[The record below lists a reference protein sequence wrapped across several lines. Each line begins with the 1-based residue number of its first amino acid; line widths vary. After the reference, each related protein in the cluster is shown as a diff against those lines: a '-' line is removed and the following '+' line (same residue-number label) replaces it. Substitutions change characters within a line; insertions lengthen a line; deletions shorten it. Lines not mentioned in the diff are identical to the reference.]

1 MEAVAALI
9 VLLLSYTCYIA
20 QWSTHGDMMTC
31 ALALK
36 EWHHIWHT
44 HFGDW
49 SCIFCTLAIFSATVF
64 WWACEVVQYFRTYFK
79 QQISCKHYF
88 QISRHTIGS
97 WNVRLESAC
106 FNIWKQTSQQIL
118 AIMWGWLLTV
128 QCQVT
133 VLRQLP
139 GTGSSLKATARV
151 CVAGVRGV
159 KLTRNSAPPSG
170 STLVGRC
177 SPILSIT
184 TSSRL
189 PSPAA
194 AASTR
199 LG

>member
-1 MEAVAALI
+1 MRMSAEIRRCHGGGGSVNSIITLI
-9 VLLLSYTCYIA
+9 HLLHCTVIHSWWHDDMWYT
-20 QWSTHGDMMTC
+20 D
-31 ALALK
+31 
-36 EWHHIWHT
+36 
-44 HFGDW
+44 FGDW
-49 SCIFCTLAIFSATVF
+49 ACIFCTLAIFSATVF
-64 WWACEVVQYFRTYFK
+64 WWACEVVQHFRSYYK
-79 QQISCKHYF
+79 SVVKHYF
-88 QISRHTIGS
+88 DISRLNIGS
-97 WNVRLESAC
+97 WNVRLLPAC
-106 FNIWKQTSQQIL
+106 FNFWKQTSQQ
-118 AIMWGWLLTV
+118 MWGWLLTV

-177 SPILSIT
+177 SPLLSIT